1 MIGTRNVDANWWE
14 GRCGN
19 LTGIFPVTHVVEL
32 DLEDSSHDATST
44 TTTPTPSPAPPS
56 SAPVGH
62 QPPSPPPGGSI
73 AVVRAHMD
81 LTAQIDD
88 ELSFR
93 SGDVI
98 RVLEVIDADFC
109 LGECN
114 GMKGQFP
121 VWCVDVIGG
130 NFNAFLP
137 KQEKRLSKFNKWWQE
152 GSTGG
157 GGGSDGNHTSNSQ
170 HSPAPVAKKP
180 DTPSSLPSV
189 ATTTTT
195 TPVVN
200 NATTTTTLNANAS
213 QSQTVKNHIENIK
226 NEFIIQKNDNN
237 NSAKTTCFER
247 MHRRNR
253 SYTTESFRSYDAE
266 VTPYGKTLFPFIA
279 ENPNELTFFDN
290 EIVVL
295 IRYVDDQWMEGEI
308 NGQRGIFPINYIDII
323 VDCARGSKPQN
334 GTAGSPLSLLPA
346 PVGHGPGP
354 LDTPVGQYPE
364 EYGEDVYGRVLFDF
378 TAESDRDLDMAEGDT
393 VTVLRKL
400 NEHWFEAR
408 HDNGGV
414 GLCPVTFV
422 ELIASDPPPRLGLPS
437 RQSSVTQETPTTPL
451 PPSTAKHPHYANV
464 PTTPDVRSVDSDL
477 SQTPRSADC
486 SDVIKDTVT
495 SSSPAVPSTPCDKP
509 ADTRT
514 PPAVARPKP
523 GLKPKPQLKPKP
535 TLHRNV
541 SVGSEMTKSQPPSH
555 VTRKSMSIDSDSGVT
570 PTPPRAAS
578 PQPINKRLSMPV
590 FSQSQ
595 TPGLDESLDD
605 IIQNELR
612 SAGGGATSRLSTS
625 STESVK
631 SPSVMIAGDSV
642 QFKLPGSSK
651 RSQVEP
657 LNAASL
663 STSTGQSQFFG
674 GGTAGLAPPRS
685 SGGATSRPVPA
696 RPPPP
701 PPAQQTKRPAPAR
714 PAGPSV
720 PPAPSKSPL
729 TPTKGQQDYGPKP
742 VPQRPA
748 PPRPNRRP
756 GDNLMHFSPDHV
768 TAEPVFNLHAGGCF
782 LRLQCTTG
790 GCCLVIPGMKGIG
803 IVCAEKLFTY
813 GSLTGTDS
821 LSHVALRYVH

>member
-32 DLEDSSHDATST
+32 DLEDSSHHAPASRS
-44 TTTPTPSPAPPS
+44 PAPAPPS
-56 SAPVGH
+56 RDPVSH
-62 QPPSPPPGGSI
+62 QAPPPGGPV

-121 VWCVDVIGG
+121 VWCVDVIEG
-130 NFNAFLP
+130 NLNALLP
-137 KQEKRLSKFNKWWQE
+137 KQEKRLSKFNKWWQD
-152 GSTGG
+152 GSSSGNGG
-157 GGGSDGNHTSNSQ
+157 HANHTSNNQ
-170 HSPAPVAKKP
+170 HSPASVAGQLDP
-180 DTPSSLPSV
+180 PSPLPS
-189 ATTTTT
+189 AIT
-195 TPVVN
+195 TPVAN
-200 NATTTTTLNANAS
+200 SNANGSSS

-226 NEFIIQKNDNN
+226 NEFIVQNDNN
-237 NSAKTTCFER
+237 NKSTCFEKT
-247 MHRRNR
+247 HRRNR
-253 SYTTESFRSYDAE
+253 SYTMESIRSYDAE

-323 VDCARGSKPQN
+323 VDCARGSEPQN
-334 GTAGSPLSLLPA
+334 GTAAPPLSLLSA
-346 PVGHGPGP
+346 PVGPGSGSAAGLGSVSPGP
-354 LDTPVGQYPE
+354 APPDTPGLYPE
-364 EYGEDVYGRVLFDF
+364 EYGEDMYGRVLFDF
-378 TAESDRDLDMAEGDT
+378 TAESDRDLDMIEGDT

-408 HDNGGV
+408 HDNGKI

-422 ELIASDPPPRLGLPS
+422 ELITSVPPRLVPPLSS
-437 RQSSVTQETPTTPL
+437 RQSSVTQETPVTPL

-464 PTTPDVRSVDSDL
+464 LTTPDVRSVDSDL
-477 SQTPRSADC
+477 PHTPRSADC
-486 SDVIKDTVT
+486 SDVTKDDVT
-495 SSSPAVPSTPCDKP
+495 SSSSPAVPSTPCDKP
-509 ADTRT
+509 ADTPT
-514 PPAVARPKP
+514 PPAVIRPKP

-535 TLHRNV
+535 TLNKTI
-541 SVGSEMTKSQPPSH
+541 SIGSEMTRSQPPSNL
-555 VTRKSMSIDSDSGVT
+555 TRKSLSIDSQSGSVT
-570 PTPPRAAS
+570 PPPPS
-578 PQPINKRLSMPV
+578 QHPINKRLSMPV

-595 TPGLDESLDD
+595 AASGLDESLDD
-605 IIQNELR
+605 IVQNELR

-625 STESVK
+625 STESAK
-631 SPSVMIAGDSV
+631 SPSVMITGDSV

-651 RSQVEP
+651 RAQVEP

-663 STSTGQSQFFG
+663 SASTGQSQFFG
-674 GGTAGLAPPRS
+674 GGTAGLAPPWSPGRV
-685 SGGATSRPVPA
+685 TNRPVPA

-701 PPAQQTKRPAPAR
+701 PPAQQSKRPAPAR

-720 PPAPSKSPL
+720 APAPSKSPL
-729 TPTKGQQDYGPKP
+729 TPTKVQQQQPDYGPKP

-748 PPRPNRRP
+748 PPRPARRP
-756 GDNLMHFSPDHV
+756 GDNLMHFSPDRV

-782 LRLQCTTG
+782 LSLQPTCRW
-790 GCCLVIPGMKGIG
+790 VVP
-803 IVCAEKLFTY
+803 
-813 GSLTGTDS
+813 
-821 LSHVALRYVH
+821 

>member
-32 DLEDSSHDATST
+32 DLEDSSQPAAS
-44 TTTPTPSPAPPS
+44 TTPTPSPAPPPS
-56 SAPVGH
+56 VPVGH
-62 QPPSPPPGGSI
+62 QPPPPGGTI

-121 VWCVDVIGG
+121 VWCVDVIEG
-130 NFNAFLP
+130 NLNAFLP

-152 GSTGG
+152 GGTGG
-157 GGGSDGNHTSNSQ
+157 GGDGNHTCNSHQ
-170 HSPAPVAKKP
+170 SPAPVAKQP
-180 DTPSSLPSV
+180 DQPSPLPSV

-195 TPVVN
+195 TPIVN
-200 NATTTTTLNANAS
+200 NATTTTPNANAS

-237 NSAKTTCFER
+237 NSATTTCFETR
-247 MHRRNR
+247 THRRNR

-323 VDCARGSKPQN
+323 VDCARGSEPQN
-334 GTAGSPLSLLPA
+334 GTTSAAPPLTLLPA
-346 PVGHGPGP
+346 PVGPGPGAGP
-354 LDTPVGQYPE
+354 LDTPGGQYPE

-378 TAESDRDLDMAEGDT
+378 TAESDRDLDMVEGDT

-408 HDNGGV
+408 HDNGRV

-422 ELIASDPPPRLGLPS
+422 ELIATDPPPRLGPPS

-477 SQTPRSADC
+477 SHTPRSADC
-486 SDVIKDTVT
+486 SDVIRDTGT
-495 SSSPAVPSTPCDKP
+495 SSSSSPAVPSTPCDKP

-514 PPAVARPKP
+514 PPAVIRPKP

-570 PTPPRAAS
+570 SAPPRAAS
-578 PQPINKRLSMPV
+578 PQPVNKRLSMPV

-595 TPGLDESLDD
+595 GPGLDESLDD

-631 SPSVMIAGDSV
+631 SPSVTIAGDSV

-651 RSQVEP
+651 RPQVEP

-663 STSTGQSQFFG
+663 STSTRQSQFFG

-685 SGGATSRPVPA
+685 PGGVTSRPVPA

-720 PPAPSKSPL
+720 APAPSKSPL
-729 TPTKGQQDYGPKP
+729 TPTKVQQDYGPKP

-768 TAEPVFNLHAGGCF
+768 TAVPVFNLHAGGC
-782 LRLQCTTG
+782 
-790 GCCLVIPGMKGIG
+790 V
-803 IVCAEKLFTY
+803 
-813 GSLTGTDS
+813 
-821 LSHVALRYVH
+821 LSPQPTHRWVLP

>member
-1 MIGTRNVDANWWE
+1 MTGTRNVDANWWE

-32 DLEDSSHDATST
+32 DLEDSSHPAAST
-44 TTTPTPSPAPPS
+44 TTTPTPSPAPPP

-62 QPPSPPPGGSI
+62 QPPTPGGPI

-81 LTAQIDD
+81 LTAQLDD

-121 VWCVDVIGG
+121 VWCVDVIEG
-130 NFNAFLP
+130 NLNAFLP

-157 GGGSDGNHTSNSQ
+157 GGGGNNSNHTSNSHQ
-170 HSPAPVAKKP
+170 SPAPVARQP
-180 DTPSSLPSV
+180 DPPSPLPSV
-189 ATTTTT
+189 ATATTT

-200 NATTTTTLNANAS
+200 NATPTNAS

-237 NSAKTTCFER
+237 NSTETTCFER
-247 MHRRNR
+247 THRRNR

-323 VDCARGSKPQN
+323 VDCARGSEPQN
-334 GTAGSPLSLLPA
+334 GTTTPAAPPLSLLPA
-346 PVGHGPGP
+346 PMGPGSGLGP
-354 LDTPVGQYPE
+354 PGAGPPDTPGGQYAE

-378 TAESDRDLDMAEGDT
+378 TAESDRDLDMVEGDT

-408 HDNGGV
+408 HDNGRV

-422 ELIASDPPPRLGLPS
+422 ELIASDPPPRLGPPS
-437 RQSSVTQETPTTPL
+437 RQSSVTQETPLTPL
-451 PPSTAKHPHYANV
+451 SPSTAKHPHYANV
-464 PTTPDVRSVDSDL
+464 PTTPDVRSVDNDL
-477 SQTPRSADC
+477 SHTPRSADC
-486 SDVIKDTVT
+486 SDVTKDAVT
-495 SSSPAVPSTPCDKP
+495 SSSSLAVPSTPCDKP

-514 PPAVARPKP
+514 PPAVIRPKP

-570 PTPPRAAS
+570 PAPPRAAS

-595 TPGLDESLDD
+595 GPGLDESLDD

-625 STESVK
+625 STESIK

-651 RSQVEP
+651 RPQVEP
-657 LNAASL
+657 LNVASL

-685 SGGATSRPVPA
+685 PGRVTSRPVPA

-720 PPAPSKSPL
+720 APAPSKSPL
-729 TPTKGQQDYGPKP
+729 TPTKVEQDYGPKP

-756 GDNLMHFSPDHV
+756 GDNLMHVSPDHV
-768 TAEPVFNLHAGGCF
+768 TAEPVFNLHAGGY
-782 LRLQCTTG
+782 LLSLQHTCSWLLDLKSPRG
-790 GCCLVIPGMKGIG
+790 
-803 IVCAEKLFTY
+803 
-813 GSLTGTDS
+813 
-821 LSHVALRYVH
+821 

>member
-1 MIGTRNVDANWWE
+1 MA
-14 GRCGN
+14 
-19 LTGIFPVTHVVEL
+19 EL
-32 DLEDSSHDATST
+32 DLEDSAHPKASSTPTSAPPPSAPVSHQG
-44 TTTPTPSPAPPS
+44 PHTPSP
-56 SAPVGH
+56 
-62 QPPSPPPGGSI
+62 GGPI

-81 LTAQIDD
+81 LTAQLDD

-98 RVLEVIDADFC
+98 TVLEVIDADFC
-109 LGECN
+109 IGECN

-121 VWCVDVIGG
+121 VWCVDVIEG
-130 NFNAFLP
+130 NLNALLP

-152 GSTGG
+152 GSNGG
-157 GGGSDGNHTSNSQ
+157 GRSDSNHTSNSQ
-170 HSPAPVAKKP
+170 HSPAPVVRQP
-180 DTPSSLPSV
+180 DPPSPQPSAV
-189 ATTTTT
+189 TT

-200 NATTTTTLNANAS
+200 NVTPTTNANAS

-226 NEFIIQKNDNN
+226 NEFMIQNDNN
-237 NSAKTTCFER
+237 NTTCFEKT
-247 MHRRNR
+247 HRRNR
-253 SYTTESFRSYDAE
+253 SYTMENFRSYDAE

-323 VDCARGSKPQN
+323 VDCARGSEPQN
-334 GTAGSPLSLLPA
+334 GTAAPPLTLLPA
-346 PVGHGPGP
+346 PVGPGPGSGQGP
-354 LDTPVGQYPE
+354 GGPPDTPGQYPE

-378 TAESDRDLDMAEGDT
+378 TAENDRDLNMVEGDT

-408 HDNGGV
+408 HDNGRV

-422 ELIASDPPPRLGLPS
+422 ELITSDPPRLVLS
-437 RQSSVTQETPTTPL
+437 RQTSVPQETPTSL
-451 PPSTAKHPHYANV
+451 PPPTAKHPHYANV
-464 PTTPDVRSVDSDL
+464 PTTPDVRSVDSDVPH
-477 SQTPRSADC
+477 TPRSADC
-486 SDVIKDTVT
+486 SDVTKDAVT
-495 SSSPAVPSTPCDKP
+495 SSSPAVPSTPCDQP

-514 PPAVARPKP
+514 PPAVIRPKP

-535 TLHRNV
+535 TLQRNV
-541 SVGSEMTKSQPPSH
+541 SVGSEMTKSQPPSN
-555 VTRKSMSIDSDSGVT
+555 VTRKSMSIDSDGSVT
-570 PTPPRAAS
+570 PPPPS
-578 PQPINKRLSMPV
+578 QPINKRLSMPV

-595 TPGLDESLDD
+595 APGLDDSLDD

-612 SAGGGATSRLSTS
+612 SAGGGTTSRLSTS

-631 SPSVMIAGDSV
+631 SPSVMITGDWV

-651 RSQVEP
+651 RPQVEP
-657 LNAASL
+657 LNVGSP
-663 STSTGQSQFFG
+663 STTTGQSQFFG
-674 GGTAGLAPPRS
+674 GGAAGLAPPRS
-685 SGGATSRPVPA
+685 PGGVTSRPVPA

-720 PPAPSKSPL
+720 APAPSKSPL
-729 TPTKGQQDYGPKP
+729 TPTKVQQDYGPKP

-756 GDNLMHFSPDHV
+756 GDNLMHFSPDRV

-782 LRLQCTTG
+782 LSLQPTHRWV
-790 GCCLVIPGMKGIG
+790 LP
-803 IVCAEKLFTY
+803 
-813 GSLTGTDS
+813 
-821 LSHVALRYVH
+821 

>member
-1 MIGTRNVDANWWE
+1 MFSNVSALEHFRFPGDIVIGTRNVDVNWWE
-14 GRCGN
+14 GCCRD

-32 DLEDSSHDATST
+32 DLEDSSHPTASG
-44 TTTPTPSPAPPS
+44 TPTPAPPPS
-56 SAPVGH
+56 VPVSHPASQDPTSRG
-62 QPPSPPPGGSI
+62 PI

-81 LTAQIDD
+81 LTAQLDD

-98 RVLEVIDADFC
+98 TVLEVIDADFC

-114 GMKGQFP
+114 GLKGQFP
-121 VWCVDVIGG
+121 VWCVDVIEG
-130 NFNAFLP
+130 NLNAQLP

-152 GSTGG
+152 GSS
-157 GGGSDGNHTSNSQ
+157 GSGNSSNHTSDSQ
-170 HSPAPVAKKP
+170 HSPAAVAGQL
-180 DTPSSLPSV
+180 DTPSPLPSTV
-189 ATTTTT
+189 AT

-200 NATTTTTLNANAS
+200 STTPTTNSS

-226 NEFIIQKNDNN
+226 NEFIIQNDNN
-237 NSAKTTCFER
+237 NTTCFEKT
-247 MHRRNR
+247 HRRNR
-253 SYTTESFRSYDAE
+253 SYAMENFRSYDTE

-290 EIVVL
+290 KIVVL

-323 VDCARGSKPQN
+323 VDCARGSEPQN
-334 GTAGSPLSLLPA
+334 GTAAPPLTLLP
-346 PVGHGPGP
+346 GSGQGPGGT
-354 LDTPVGQYPE
+354 LDTPGLYPE

-393 VTVLRKL
+393 VTVMRKL

-408 HDNGGV
+408 HDNGRV

-422 ELIASDPPPRLGLPS
+422 ELITSDPPRLVPR
-437 RQSSVTQETPTTPL
+437 QTSVPQETPTPL

-464 PTTPDVRSVDSDL
+464 PTTPDIRSVDSDIPH
-477 SQTPRSADC
+477 TPRSADC
-486 SDVIKDTVT
+486 SDVTKDAVT

-509 ADTRT
+509 ADTHT
-514 PPAVARPKP
+514 PPAVIRPKP

-535 TLHRNV
+535 TLQRNV
-541 SVGSEMTKSQPPSH
+541 SVGNEMTKLQPPPN
-555 VTRKSMSIDSDSGVT
+555 VTRKSMSIDSDGGVT
-570 PTPPRAAS
+570 PPPPS
-578 PQPINKRLSMPV
+578 QPINKRLSMPV

-595 TPGLDESLDD
+595 TPGFDGSLDD

-612 SAGGGATSRLSTS
+612 SAGGGAPSRLSTS

-631 SPSVMIAGDSV
+631 SPSVTITGDSA

-651 RSQVEP
+651 RPQVEP
-657 LNAASL
+657 VNAGSL
-663 STSTGQSQFFG
+663 STTTGQSQFCG
-674 GGTAGLAPPRS
+674 GSTAGLAPPRS
-685 SGGATSRPVPA
+685 PGGVTTRPVPA

-720 PPAPSKSPL
+720 APAPSKSPL
-729 TPTKGQQDYGPKP
+729 TPTKVQQDYGPKP

-756 GDNLMHFSPDHV
+756 GDNLMHFSPDRV
-768 TAEPVFNLHAGGCF
+768 TAEPVFNLH
-782 LRLQCTTG
+782 TG
-790 GCCLVIPGMKGIG
+790 GY
-803 IVCAEKLFTY
+803 LF
-813 GSLTGTDS
+813 SLQPTCRW
-821 LSHVALRYVH
+821 VFP